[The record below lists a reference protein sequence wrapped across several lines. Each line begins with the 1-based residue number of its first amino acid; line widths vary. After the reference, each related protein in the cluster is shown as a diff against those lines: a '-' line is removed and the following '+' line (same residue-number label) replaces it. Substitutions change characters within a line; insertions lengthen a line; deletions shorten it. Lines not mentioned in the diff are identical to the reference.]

1 MTLPAALLASAVRR
15 VIDRAALALG
25 MLLLG
30 LGIGFALGLL
40 CVYRA
45 AGG

>member
-1 MTLPAALLASAVRR
+1 MTLPAALLASAVRQVVDR
-15 VIDRAALALG
+15 VSLALG

-30 LGIGFALGLL
+30 LALGFALGLL

>member
-25 MLLLG
+25 V
-30 LGIGFALGLL
+30 ALGLL